1 MILLLALALAAPD
14 RVAWSEPLGAGLGDL
29 ARSEDGAWLAT
40 VDASGVVWLV
50 DSGSWST
57 VAVSAACAG
66 AEGVVAVPSD
76 GAASFALG
84 CADGTVDRLDLDDA
98 GAVTVSTAAWTAGDG
113 PVHRLATDGTGL
125 YAVVEGSAGWEVAG
139 LDLETGSAGSAFP
152 VALAYEAVKDLEL
165 AGTSLLVVHGEDDL
179 SRLSTSGGAAVPAA
193 KAQVGRDFV
202 DAWPYSTA
210 EVWLADPANGD
221 ALRLSLVDNSFSLY
235 ALDLAPELS
244 ALALNE
250 ADGWFAAGGA
260 GGVWFYPLVGGAPT
274 GEPDE
279 VVLDAAPVEMVEVDG
294 DLLFVDEDGAVGLIT
309 DRPWVEAQVDPSSG
323 TPSTA
328 FTVEFVSDRAGSWD
342 LRLGGSAAGDG
353 AWLAEGEAEA
363 EVPVTVAVDASGFA
377 EGHNRL
383 WVFVDDG
390 ERIGHDAVDV
400 EIDTPPDAPDL
411 APDAL
416 APGDGHLTLS
426 FDALDVSDVS
436 TYVVY
441 LSDQP
446 FTAEAYPTGGP
457 TWTGD
462 PAVDVPRTLAGVTPG
477 ERVVVELSPLENGT
491 PYYVAVR
498 AWDDGG
504 LESPMS
510 DILSATP
517 VASFSASE
525 LAGDPGGYCAT
536 ASGAGLWLGFVGLA
550 CAALRRAPRAL
561 ALAAALGAPL
571 SASAAEARE
580 DRPRFHVNLRG
591 GPAWLADE
599 HIQEVFGESAPY
611 VRGEYGLTSRLLE
624 LGVGL
629 GYLRKKGYLV
639 DASGEATDEWDKL
652 TIVPGTADLTLRL
665 DGFPEQILVPFA
677 RIGADYWLWWERWY
691 VYEGSTAEDRRR
703 GGKPGWHWAA
713 GGLLL
718 LDPLDP
724 KAASRM
730 KAVSGI
736 DDTFVM
742 VEYRETSMPEG
753 AKVLELSDRE
763 VSFGFKFDF

>member
-1 MILLLALALAAPD
+1 MIVLLALALAAPD
-14 RVAWSEPLGAGLGDL
+14 RVAWSEPLGSGLGDL
-29 ARSEDGAWLAT
+29 ARSEDGSWLAT
-40 VDASGVVWLV
+40 VDAAGVVWLV
-50 DSGSWST
+50 DTGSWST

-66 AEGVVAVPSD
+66 AEGVGAVPGD
-76 GAASFALG
+76 GAASFAVG
-84 CADGTVDRLDLDDA
+84 CADGTVDRLDVDDA
-98 GAVTVSTAAWTAGDG
+98 GAVTISSAAWTAGDG

-152 VALAYEAVKDLEL
+152 VALLYEAVNDFEL
-165 AGTSLLVVHGEDDL
+165 AGTSLLVVHGGDDL
-179 SRLSTSGGAAVPAA
+179 SRLATSGGAAVPAA

-202 DAWPYSTA
+202 DAWPYSTV
-210 EVWLADPANGD
+210 EVWLADAANGD
-221 ALRLSLVDNSFSLY
+221 ALRLSMLDNSFNLY
-235 ALDLAPELS
+235 ALDLAPGLS
-244 ALALNE
+244 ALALDE
-250 ADGWFAAGGA
+250 EDGWFAAGGA
-260 GGVWFYPLVGGAPT
+260 GGVWLYALVGGAPT

-279 VVLDAAPVEMVEVDG
+279 VALDAAPVEMVEVDG
-294 DLLFVDEDGAVGLIT
+294 DLLLVDEDGAVVLVT
-309 DRPWVEAQVDPSSG
+309 DRPWVEAQVDPPSG

-328 FTVEFVSDRAGSWD
+328 FSLELVSDRDGAWEV
-342 LRLGGSAAGDG
+342 RAGGSVAGDG
-353 AWLAEGEAEA
+353 DLLASGDAVA
-363 EVPVTVAVDASGFA
+363 DVPVTVEVDASGFA
-377 EGHNRL
+377 EGRNRL

-390 ERIGHDAVDV
+390 ARIGHDAVDV

-411 APDAL
+411 AADAL
-416 APGDGHLTLS
+416 APGDGHLTLT
-426 FDALDVSDVS
+426 FDALDATDVT

-457 TWTGD
+457 AWTGD
-462 PAVDVPRTLAGVTPG
+462 AAVDVPRTLSGVTPG
-477 ERVVVELSPLENGT
+477 EPVVVELAPLENGT

-504 LESPMS
+504 LEGPMS

-525 LAGDPGGYCAT
+525 LAGDPGGYCA
-536 ASGAGLWLGFVGLA
+536 AAPGAGLWLGLVGLA
-550 CAALRRAPRAL
+550 AAALRRAPRAL
-561 ALAAALGAPL
+561 ALAAALGAPV
-571 SASAAEARE
+571 AAAAEARE

-599 HIQEVFGESAPY
+599 HIQEVFGESAPFF
-611 VRGEYGLTSRLLE
+611 RGEYGLTTRLLE

-639 DASGEATDEWDKL
+639 DASGEETDEWDKL
-652 TIVPGTADLTLRL
+652 TLVPGTADLTLRL
-665 DGFPEQILVPFA
+665 DVFPEQILVPFA
-677 RIGADYWLWWERWY
+677 RVGADYWLWWERWY
-691 VYEGSTAEDRRR
+691 VYEGSTADDRRR

-736 DDTFVM
+736 EDTFVM
-742 VEYRETSMPEG
+742 VEYRETTMPEG

-763 VSFGFKFDF
+763 VTFGLKFDF